1 MPPIG
6 PVYCETPLAAF
17 SFPAEPVNFISNAV
31 IIAFGLVALWL
42 SYRKWSATDVWALAI
57 LLTATGIG
65 SALWHGLRTPLSL
78 TLDVVPGLLFLLLFV
93 YVWARRVWGVY
104 GASAYLGAFF
114 AGTFALSWLT
124 QLVMPFRGPP
134 VGVVLAAIVGAGYL
148 IYRTRDRALLLGSL
162 TLLSALFAYTFRSVD
177 LYTCSVIPFGTHFLW
192 HVFLSGGAFLGI
204 LIIMKLDQTKT
215 PS

>member
-6 PVYCETPLAAF
+6 PTYCETPLAAF
-17 SFPAEPVNFISNAV
+17 SFPAEPVNFFSNAV
-31 IIAFGLVALWL
+31 IIALGLVALWFA
-42 SYRKWSATDVWALAI
+42 YRKGSERDVWVLAL

-65 SALWHGLRTPLSL
+65 SALWHGFRTPLSL

-104 GASAYLGAFF
+104 GASAYLAAFF
-114 AGTFALSWLT
+114 AGTFTLSWLT
-124 QLVMPFRGPP
+124 QLIMPFRGPP

-148 IYRTRDRALLLGSL
+148 IYRTRDRVLILGILTLASALL
-162 TLLSALFAYTFRSVD
+162 AYTFRSID

-192 HVFLSGGAFLGI
+192 HVFLSAGAFLGI
-204 LIIMKLDQTKT
+204 LLIMKLDQTKT